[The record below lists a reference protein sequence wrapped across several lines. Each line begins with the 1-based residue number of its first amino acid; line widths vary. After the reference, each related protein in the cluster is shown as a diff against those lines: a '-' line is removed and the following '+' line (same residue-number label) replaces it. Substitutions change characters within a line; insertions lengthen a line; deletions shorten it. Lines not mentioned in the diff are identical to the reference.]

1 MNPNPKIESYLD
13 CGHELVCKPRASTT
27 AGPTDGAARDSVARG
42 AGGRTCRGASARHQE
57 AHQRRACGASSG
69 GRRSRAGPAPHRAS
83 GSGRRWLAPRPHE
96 DARVLLG
103 LLAPTPRRKAG
114 PAHEARRRRLTARA
128 RRTRTR
134 PAAAGPRCGG
144 LRAALGGAR
153 PARSAR
159 GSWRCRRPD
168 RPRMLPGP
176 HQCCSVQHAAA
187 SRWRPARPR
196 MRHRR
201 PQLQERCAL
210 APCSSSL
217 RHEDGRRRA
226 HQKNSC

>member
-1 MNPNPKIESYLD
+1 MNPNPNPKIESYLD

-42 AGGRTCRGASARHQE
+42 AGGRTYRGASARH
-57 AHQRRACGASSG
+57 HRRASCWACWHPRRG
-69 GRRSRAGPAPHRAS
+69 GRRG
-83 GSGRRWLAPRPHE
+83 
-96 DARVLLG
+96 
-103 LLAPTPRRKAG
+103 PRRRG
-114 PAHEARRRRLTARA
+114 PCRRRLTARA

-134 PAAAGPRCGG
+134 PAAAGPRGGG

>member
-42 AGGRTCRGASARHQE
+42 AGGRTCRGASARH
-57 AHQRRACGASSG
+57 HRRARGASSC

-83 GSGRRWLAPRPHE
+83 GSGRHWLAPRPHE

-103 LLAPTPRRKAG
+103 LLAPTPRRQAG
-114 PAHEARRRRLTARA
+114 PAH
-128 RRTRTR
+128 
-134 PAAAGPRCGG
+134 
-144 LRAALGGAR
+144 
-153 PARSAR
+153 ARSAR